1 MTEWLPNP
9 TSNIL
14 KSIVEVFVFISNDV
28 NDSNKKEIKIS
39 DQTCTDTDESTYAYF
54 RERTF
59 HSRYNEN
66 PQLEQVFAGNSSDE
80 WFYREQWE
88 KT

>member
-1 MTEWLPNP
+1 MSMTQ
-9 TSNIL
+9 T
-14 KSIVEVFVFISNDV
+14 
-28 NDSNKKEIKIS
+28 KKEIKIS

-66 PQLEQVFAGNSSDE
+66 PQLEQVFACNSSDE
-80 WFYREQWE
+80 WFDREQWG
-88 KT
+88 KTWDKTGTGKEDSVCGSIP